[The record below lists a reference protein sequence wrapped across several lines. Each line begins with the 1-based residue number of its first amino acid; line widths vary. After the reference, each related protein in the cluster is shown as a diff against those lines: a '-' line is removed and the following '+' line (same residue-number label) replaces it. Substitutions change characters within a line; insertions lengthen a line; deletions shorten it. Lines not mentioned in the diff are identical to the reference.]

1 MKCLIV
7 AFLLLLA
14 GTAAAAPPLP
24 ASSSG
29 EQAAQAG
36 EEAARSAEAAA
47 ARANDEAARA
57 GSEAARAGDEAARE
71 AAEAMKTADMQ
82 KRMSELAQRMAEL
95 SVKMGDQANASALRY
110 LADGKRGMLGI
121 ALDADSGG
129 LRVNA
134 VTPGGPAERAGIR
147 DGDLITA
154 VDGKS
159 MHAGNSDVLAGELAA
174 GKPVTL
180 SVLRD
185 GKPLQL
191 KVTPERFQSADWQA
205 LARTAELAA
214 QHAAAEAN
222 SPEFQAQI
230 HRSIEDAM
238 KQSEQARAQFAA
250 QWGKGFNLEGRWFA
264 PWWGLNLASLNP
276 ELGRYF
282 GADKGALVLSNDA
295 QRYPGLQA
303 GDVITAVNGNA
314 VSQPEDAMR
323 ALQAQ
328 PADKPVRLTVL
339 RHGRPLE
346 VDMKSPPGWDVMPPL
361 PPEPPAPPLAPKAPV
376 SPPPPPAPT
385 PKHD

>member
-1 MKCLIV
+1 MKRLIV
-7 AFLLLLA
+7 PFLLLLA

-47 ARANDEAARA
+47 ARAND
-57 GSEAARAGDEAARE
+57 EAARAGDEAARE

-110 LADGKRGMLGI
+110 LADGKRGMLGLVLEEKDH
-121 ALDADSGG
+121 AGM
-129 LRVNA
+129 RVTA
-134 VTPGGPAERAGIR
+134 VTPGGPAERAGIKV
-147 DGDLITA
+147 GDVVTEISARSFRMQGAKLIIDDLP
-154 VDGKS
+154 V
-159 MHAGNSDVLAGELAA
+159 GET
-174 GKPVTL
+174 VTL
-180 SVLRD
+180 SVLRN
-185 GKPLQL
+185 GKTQQIS
-191 KVTPERFQSADWQA
+191 VTTERFQSADWQA

-214 QHAAAEAN
+214 QHAAPEAN

-250 QWGKGFNLEGRWFA
+250 QWGKGFNLDGRWFA

-339 RHGRPLE
+339 RHGRPLA

-361 PPEPPAPPLAPKAPV
+361 PPEPPTPPPAPKAPA